1 MSNLENANIRAPGPT
16 LPPRTWDFFETT
28 LVALIA
34 YGVFM
39 LAGWIAVDFAFNAYG
54 AIEGYSPAELREAWL
69 KYQQDWGGFYYIG
82 GALPGIAVLS
92 TAIHMAGRQFEE
104 YLALKWP
111 APREAVR
118 AFGIFAIVLAGEEL
132 IAYFAGAESC
142 APTSGLVVGGPSG
155 LMIMLIGSCIAV
167 PVLEEF
173 IVRGFMFR
181 GWSESFLGAGRSHRA
196 DIGGV
201 GDESYPIWLAWA
213 IGDFRYG
220 PSAWLFSLAQRF
232 NLVDRDDSFGP
243 QHCCVFHEGTLR
255 LGVT

>member
-1 MSNLENANIRAPGPT
+1 MSNLENTNLRAPGPT

-34 YGVFM
+34 YGVFV

-54 AIEGYSPAELREAWL
+54 AIEGYSPAELRGAWL
-69 KYQQDWGGFYYIG
+69 KYQEGWGGFYYIG

-92 TAIHMAGRQFEE
+92 TAIHMAGREFEE

-118 AFGIFAIVLAGEEL
+118 AFGIFAIVLAGEGL
-132 IAYFAGAESC
+132 VAHFAGAKSC
-142 APTSGLVVGGPSG
+142 APASGLVVGGPSG

-167 PVLEEF
+167 PVFEEF

-181 GWSESFLGAGRSHRA
+181 GWSESFLGP
-196 DIGGV
+196 V
-201 GDESYPIWLAWA
+201 GAIVLTSAAWA
-213 IGDFRYG
+213 MNHTQYG
-220 PSAWLFSLAQRF
+220 WFGRLEIFGMGLALGYSRWRSASTWLTVMMHSALNTAVFF
-232 NLVDRDDSFGP
+232 MKGP
-243 QHCCVFHEGTLR
+243 YV
-255 LGVT
+255 